1 MFRRML
7 AGLIGAVILVAGT
20 ACDAD
25 RTGGGGSG
33 GSCEE
38 ADPTVVKQIMAG
50 AKTNFRPTPPDGGTG
65 VLVDHL
71 ELLKSGVGQL
81 PEKDRKFGA
90 DQLVV
95 LLVSTVLGGKDASGG
110 ISGYDGPLYF
120 ALDADGKLLGPAGE
134 FTASHFNLESPA
146 DAGWLAWGDK
156 VETSKLG
163 GELFGCV
170 DPD

>member
-1 MFRRML
+1 MAFVVL
-7 AGLIGAVILVAGT
+7 TAGA

-25 RTGGGGSG
+25 GGTGGPRR
-33 GSCEE
+33 SCEE
-38 ADPTVVKQIMAG
+38 ADPAVVKQIMAG

-95 LLVSTVLGGKDASGG
+95 LLVTTVLGGKDASGG

-163 GELFGCV
+163 NDLFGCV